1 MSPVQIFHPCLLL
14 SSSTGY
20 QTFKHGFQI
29 SNHVR
34 ACRHVKIGPA
44 VEGQGGIKRYRDP
57 SVCLSV
63 CLSQGAA
70 ALGAQLP

>member
-44 VEGQGGIKRYRDP
+44 VEGQGGALSDTAIRP
-57 SVCLSV
+57 SVCPSV
-63 CLSQGAA
+63 CPKAP
-70 ALGAQLP
+70 LP